1 MRTILVP
8 VGGGDSDAIVMNT
21 AFAIASPLR
30 AHLDFL
36 HIRVSAAEAAR
47 YTPHIEFARGSAIQN
62 AFMELELESATRSTE
77 AKRHVV
83 EFCDK
88 SGVGLNGTPHRP
100 NEMTAGWQ
108 EEEGEGFE
116 RILFHARHHDLV
128 VMARHK
134 KSDGL
139 APDRLSRLILESGR
153 PLVIVPPNA
162 PMWAMDSI
170 VVCWRESADAAR
182 ALSAAKPLLAKARK
196 VHFIAVREGAA
207 DPTEGLNEI
216 VRQIALSGI
225 VADAAVIG
233 ADGRSIAEIL
243 LAAAYERGAGL
254 MVMGGYGHSPVQEI
268 LFGGC
273 TETIL
278 DNADIS
284 VFIAH

>member
-36 HIRVSAAEAAR
+36 HVHVSADEAAR
-47 YTPHIEFARGSAIQN
+47 HTPHIEFARGPALHN
-62 AFMELELESATRSTE
+62 AFVELERESVTRSTQ
-77 AKRHVV
+77 ANRHVV
-83 EFCDK
+83 EFCSK
-88 SGVGLNGTPHRP
+88 SGISLNATSHRGD
-100 NEMTAGWQ
+100 EITAGWR
-108 EEEGEGFE
+108 EDEGEGFE
-116 RILFHARHHDLV
+116 RILFHARHHDLI

-139 APDRLSRLILESGR
+139 TPDRLSRLLLESGR

-162 PMWAMDSI
+162 PMWAMDSV

-182 ALSAAKPLLAKARK
+182 ALGAAKPLLARARK
-196 VHFIAVREGAA
+196 VHFIAVREAAA

-225 VADAAVIG
+225 VAEAAVIR
-233 ADGRSIAEIL
+233 ANGRSIAQTL

-254 MVMGGYGHSPVQEI
+254 MVMGGYGHSPARQM

-273 TETIL
+273 TEAIL
-278 DNADIS
+278 DNADTS